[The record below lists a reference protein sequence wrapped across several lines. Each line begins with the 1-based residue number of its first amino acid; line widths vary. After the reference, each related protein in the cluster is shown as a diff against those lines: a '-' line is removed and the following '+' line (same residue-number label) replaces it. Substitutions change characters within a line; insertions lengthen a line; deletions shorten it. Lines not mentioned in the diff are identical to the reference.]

1 MRPALFIL
9 PLVLLAACATP
20 REQCISQAT
29 KDARIQSSLIN
40 EVRANIARGYA
51 LEQQQQVRTVRR
63 TCVGRNEDGT
73 TFTFRCE
80 ETDTVTVNVPVAL
93 DLGEDGRGADLRHA
107 RVAPDDR
114 LHGVPAAQPGAAVA
128 VDHHVVR

>member
-20 REQCISQAT
+20 REQCISKVT

-51 LEQQQQVRTVRR
+51 LEQQQEIRTVRR

-80 ETDTVTVNVPVAL
+80 ETDTVTVNVPVAIDL
-93 DLGEDGRGADLRHA
+93 DAERAKLASLEKRYAETQ
-107 RVAPDDR
+107 
-114 LHGVPAAQPGAAVA
+114 AAANQAVA
-128 VDHHVVR
+128 QCIALNPE

>member
-51 LEQQQQVRTVRR
+51 LEQQQELRTVRR

-80 ETDTVTVNVPVAL
+80 ETDTVTVNVPVAIDL
-93 DLGEDGRGADLRHA
+93 DAERAKLASLEERFAETQ
-107 RVAPDDR
+107 
-114 LHGVPAAQPGAAVA
+114 AAANQAVA
-128 VDHHVVR
+128 QCIALNPE

>member
-20 REQCISQAT
+20 REQCISQVT

-51 LEQQQQVRTVRR
+51 LEQQQEIRTVRR

-80 ETDTVTVNVPVAL
+80 ETDTVTVNVPVAIDL
-93 DLGEDGRGADLRHA
+93 DAERAKLVSLEKRYAETQ
-107 RVAPDDR
+107 
-114 LHGVPAAQPGAAVA
+114 AAANQAVA
-128 VDHHVVR
+128 QCIALNPE

>member
-20 REQCISQAT
+20 REQCISQVT

-51 LEQQQQVRTVRR
+51 LEQQQEIRTVRR

-80 ETDTVTVNVPVAL
+80 ETDTVTVNVPVAI
-93 DLGEDGRGADLRHA
+93 DLNAERAKLASLEKRYA
-107 RVAPDDR
+107 ETQ
-114 LHGVPAAQPGAAVA
+114 AAANQAVA
-128 VDHHVVR
+128 QCIALNPE

>member
-20 REQCISQAT
+20 REQCISQVT

-51 LEQQQQVRTVRR
+51 LEQQQEIRTVRR

-80 ETDTVTVNVPVAL
+80 ETDTVTVNVPVAI
-93 DLGEDGRGADLRHA
+93 DLGAERAKLASLEKRYA
-107 RVAPDDR
+107 ETQ
-114 LHGVPAAQPGAAVA
+114 AAANQAVA
-128 VDHHVVR
+128 QCIALNPE